1 MRVAAAAVL
10 LTLALPAHAATQAGI
25 AAVVVGDVT
34 VSEGERPRPTA
45 AETGMRMDLGDR
57 VSSAEQARLQILLLD
72 QTVFTVG
79 PNSDLVIDRFV
90 YDPEAGRGEVAASYS
105 RGVFRYVSGQV
116 AKLNPQN
123 VSISTPMGTI
133 GVRGTALF
141 VTDDPET
148 GKTFIGLS
156 GPGAQNNADMGS
168 GGFTFLPPGGEPV
181 DVTRA
186 DTGIFV
192 APGEPPSAP
201 MPTPARLVQLMAS
214 RLTAAAPP
222 QAAARAT
229 AASTG
234 GGTEASGQQTAETR
248 GAAFATGRTIGASDI
263 LTALATEATEQG
275 AARSAEEFSRLDE
288 SSTPIEGFG
297 ALPFGVAIPFGVQ
310 MSWANI
316 SDLDLHLTGPN
327 PGGLTRFHVFFSDR
341 GNYSSA
347 PFAQLD
353 NDRVGIGGSE
363 VIGISQFTP
372 GGPYRASVFNFG
384 DQSSSSTS
392 LSTQADL
399 VVSFIQNGFISR
411 GPGGSALINGTVV
424 TSVSPTSGQA
434 GNTFVA
440 FEIDPVTQ
448 TVTPI
453 SQITNSAG
461 SSSVQ

>member
-1 MRVAAAAVL
+1 
-10 LTLALPAHAATQAGI
+10 
-25 AAVVVGDVT
+25 
-34 VSEGERPRPTA
+34 
-45 AETGMRMDLGDR
+45 
-57 VSSAEQARLQILLLD
+57 
-72 QTVFTVG
+72 
-79 PNSDLVIDRFV
+79 
-90 YDPEAGRGEVAASYS
+90 
-105 RGVFRYVSGQV
+105 
-116 AKLNPQN
+116 
-123 VSISTPMGTI
+123 
-133 GVRGTALF
+133 
-141 VTDDPET
+141 
-148 GKTFIGLS
+148 
-156 GPGAQNNADMGS
+156 
-168 GGFTFLPPGGEPV
+168 
-181 DVTRA
+181 
-186 DTGIFV
+186 
-192 APGEPPSAP
+192 
-201 MPTPARLVQLMAS
+201 
-214 RLTAAAPP
+214 
-222 QAAARAT
+222 
-229 AASTG
+229 
-234 GGTEASGQQTAETR
+234 
-248 GAAFATGRTIGASDI
+248 
-263 LTALATEATEQG
+263 
-275 AARSAEEFSRLDE
+275 
-288 SSTPIEGFG
+288 
-297 ALPFGVAIPFGVQ
+297 

-353 NDRVGIGGSE
+353 NDRVGVGGTE

-448 TVTPI
+448 TVTPV

-461 SSSVQ
+461 SSGVQ